1 MLLAFANIWPSSWL
15 GHFFDI
21 QDIVYLWLLLSFRWA
36 KTCWTSLETAT
47 SLAIT
52 TLDPDMHEMMDGPKK
67 KNYNQGT
74 PKKLLYIMLWLFWCL
89 LGMGI
94 LLKTGHIQTHHFI
107 IRLFRTCI
115 LQNIYHTNKSIKII
129 VQIAFSTLKKTNTAI
144 NTFQLS
150 AKPPAYSISQPPP
163 FPATPFP
170 SRGLSLEPLRLQ
182 DLTGFRSCIW
192 ITTQSLQQH
201 LVKAWHGWRMAMAT
215 PTMKAP
221 MGLRDNWWFS

>member
-1 MLLAFANIWPSSWL
+1 MTIFLAGTLFWHTGYRLLVVTAIVSL
-15 GHFFDI
+15 GKNLLDI
-21 QDIVYLWLLLSFRWA
+21 SRNCNFSGDHNLGSGHARN
-36 KTCWTSLETAT
+36 
-47 SLAIT
+47 
-52 TLDPDMHEMMDGPKK
+52 DGWPKK

>member
-1 MLLAFANIWPSSWL
+1 MAILM
-15 GHFFDI
+15 
-21 QDIVYLWLLLSFRWA
+21 SFGDGD
-36 KTCWTSLETAT
+36 SLE
-47 SLAIT
+47 
-52 TLDPDMHEMMDGPKK
+52 DRPYPDSSFH
-67 KNYNQGT
+67 NQ
-74 PKKLLYIMLWLFWCL
+74 
-89 LGMGI
+89 
-94 LLKTGHIQTHHFI
+94 
-107 IRLFRTCI
+107 
-115 LQNIYHTNKSIKII
+115 
-129 VQIAFSTLKKTNTAI
+129 AFSYLHFTKYLSHQQEYQDYSTNSIFNIKKTNTAI